1 MLSSLARGRE
11 SHSQRLALFLR
22 LGERVGGEVGAAEGK
37 EVSAE
42 RAAPLLL

>member
-11 SHSQRLALFLR
+11 SYRQQLALFLR

-37 EVSAE
+37 EVSAK